1 VGGWAKN
8 PKPRAVAQVLG
19 GSVSGAPV
27 EMDGRGNREG
37 WGHVGH
43 EVVRPVGV
51 SD

>member
-1 VGGWAKN
+1 MGGWAKN

-27 EMDGRGNREG
+27 ETDGGGNREG
-37 WGHVGH
+37 WGHVGN
-43 EVVRPVGV
+43 EVVMSVGV